1 MDSSENLSI
10 GELQEKYPY
19 TLILRLRG
27 NFYQSFD
34 DSAFALSAIT
44 GYKLRHRSK
53 NSLYTCGFPCNAL
66 DKVMGLIQKAKINH
80 IVFDAQEIVVHELY
94 DDNSFVSIVSTFD
107 SVKDSDIE
115 AESVCNDEK
124 DTISAVSSVKKQ
136 YVKFYECSGT
146 DQTSAYIDLQNKI
159 DLELSKGSSVA
170 ALSFQKNKEKK
181 DALKR
186 FVLSGIVIYER

>member
-1 MDSSENLSI
+1 
-10 GELQEKYPY
+10 
-19 TLILRLRG
+19 
-27 NFYQSFD
+27 
-34 DSAFALSAIT
+34 
-44 GYKLRHRSK
+44 
-53 NSLYTCGFPCNAL
+53 
-66 DKVMGLIQKAKINH
+66 MGLIQKAKINH

-94 DDNSFVSIVSTFD
+94 DDNSFVYIVSTFD
-107 SVKDSDIE
+107 SVKDSE

-159 DLELSKGSSVA
+159 DLELSKGSSVV

>member
-10 GELQEKYPY
+10 GELKEKYPD

-34 DSAFALSAIT
+34 DSAFVLSAIT
-44 GYKLRHRSK
+44 GYKLRRRSK

-66 DKVMGLIQKAKINH
+66 DKVMDLMQKAKINH
-80 IVFDAQEIVVHELY
+80 IVFDAQEIVAQEIY
-94 DDNSFVSIVSTFD
+94 DDNSFASIVPAFD
-107 SVKDSDIE
+107 SFKDSGIE
-115 AESVCNDEK
+115 TEPTCSEEK
-124 DTISAVSSVKKQ
+124 DIVSLVKKQ

-170 ALSFQKNKEKK
+170 ALSFQKNKDKK

>member
-10 GELQEKYPY
+10 GELKEKYPD

-44 GYKLRHRSK
+44 GYKLRQRSK
-53 NSLYTCGFPCNAL
+53 NNLHTCGFPCNAL
-66 DKVMGLIQKAKINH
+66 DKVMDLMQKAKISH
-80 IVFDAQEIVVHELY
+80 IVFDAQEIVAHEIY
-94 DDNSFVSIVSTFD
+94 DDNSFLSIVSAFD
-107 SVKDSDIE
+107 SVKDRDIE
-115 AESVCNDEK
+115 TESVCNDEK
-124 DTISAVSSVKKQ
+124 DTVSSVSFVKKQ

-170 ALSFQKNKEKK
+170 ALSFQKNKDKK
-181 DALKR
+181 AALKR

>member
-10 GELQEKYPY
+10 GELQEKYPD

-27 NFYQSFD
+27 NFYHSFE
-34 DSAFALSAIT
+34 DSAFVLSALT
-44 GYKLRHRSK
+44 GYKLRRRSK
-53 NSLYTCGFPCNAL
+53 KSLYTCGFPHNAL
-66 DKVMGLIQKAKINH
+66 DKVIDILQQSRVNYII
-80 IVFDAQEIVVHELY
+80 FSAQEIVAHEIY
-94 DDNSFVSIVSTFD
+94 NDNSFASTALAFD
-107 SVKDSDIE
+107 SFKDS
-115 AESVCNDEK
+115 SVETEK
-124 DTISAVSSVKKQ
+124 ACVEENVSQIKKQ

-170 ALSFQKNKEKK
+170 ALSFQKNKDKK

-186 FVLSGIVIYER
+186 FVFSGIVIYER

>member
-10 GELQEKYPY
+10 GELKEKYPD

-44 GYKLRHRSK
+44 GYKLRRRSK

-66 DKVMGLIQKAKINH
+66 DKVMGLIRKAKINH
-80 IVFDAQEIVVHELY
+80 IVFDAQEIVANEIY
-94 DDNSFVSIVSTFD
+94 DDNSFLSIVSAFD

-115 AESVCNDEK
+115 TESVCNDEK
-124 DTISAVSSVKKQ
+124 DTVSAVSFEKKQ

-170 ALSFQKNKEKK
+170 ALSFQKNKDKK

>member
-1 MDSSENLSI
+1 MDSSENVSI

-44 GYKLRHRSK
+44 GYKLRRRSK
-53 NSLYTCGFPCNAL
+53 NSLYT
-66 DKVMGLIQKAKINH
+66 
-80 IVFDAQEIVVHELY
+80 QEIVVHELY

>member
-44 GYKLRHRSK
+44 GYKLRRRSK

-80 IVFDAQEIVVHELY
+80 IVLMRKKLWFMSYMMIILLY
-94 DDNSFVSIVSTFD
+94 LLYQLLI
-107 SVKDSDIE
+107 
-115 AESVCNDEK
+115 
-124 DTISAVSSVKKQ
+124 Q
-136 YVKFYECSGT
+136 
-146 DQTSAYIDLQNKI
+146 L
-159 DLELSKGSSVA
+159 
-170 ALSFQKNKEKK
+170 
-181 DALKR
+181 R
-186 FVLSGIVIYER
+186 IVILKQSLYAMMKRYDISCIVRKKAVC

>member
-10 GELQEKYPY
+10 GELKEKYPD

-27 NFYQSFD
+27 NFYHSFE
-34 DSAFALSAIT
+34 DSAFVLSALT
-44 GYKLRHRSK
+44 GYKLRRRSK
-53 NSLYTCGFPCNAL
+53 KSLYTCGFPYNAL
-66 DKVMGLIQKAKINH
+66 DKVIDILQQSRVNYII
-80 IVFDAQEIVVHELY
+80 FSAQEIVAHEIY
-94 DDNSFVSIVSTFD
+94 NDNSFASTALAFD
-107 SVKDSDIE
+107 SFKDS
-115 AESVCNDEK
+115 SVETEK
-124 DTISAVSSVKKQ
+124 ACVEENVSQIKKQ

-170 ALSFQKNKEKK
+170 ALSFQKNKDKK

-186 FVLSGIVIYER
+186 FVFSGIVIYER